1 MAENNQN
8 IQKKDN
14 RGGKR
19 EGAGRKPGRE
29 TLSVRQSREFEEAA
43 KALAKEYGY
52 TIPEGVGRMF
62 YDHDASRRDKL
73 SAANL
78 FWKYSVIGATEGG
91 EADKVIGPAVFL
103 PEEHPRLE
111 IVGVGKDDDES
122 APARNV
128 GESGNEK

>member
-62 YDHDASRRDKL
+62 YDPDASDRDKL

-91 EADKVIGPAVFL
+91 EADKIVGPAIFL

-111 IVGVGKDDDES
+111 VIDGGKDDDDE
-122 APARNV
+122 PA
-128 GESGNEK
+128 

>member
-1 MAENNQN
+1 MKMAENNQN

-62 YDHDASRRDKL
+62 YNPDASLRDKL

-91 EADKVIGPAVFL
+91 EADKIVGPSIFL

-111 IVGVGKDDDES
+111 VIDGGKADDDES
-122 APARNV
+122 A
-128 GESGNEK
+128 

>member
-62 YDHDASRRDKL
+62 YDPDASRRDKL

-78 FWKYSVIGATEGG
+78 FWKYSVIVGSEGG
-91 EADKVIGPAVFL
+91 EADKIVGPAIFL

-111 IVGVGKDDDES
+111 VIDGGKADEKADEAES
-122 APARNV
+122 A
-128 GESGNEK
+128 NEK